1 MKIKRGQRV
10 SRLTGARICGIFV
23 PDKAIGTLWEVHR
36 LSKVLSDLA
45 KSFRIT
51 NPENRL
57 NWLKRGGEEEAHRK
71 PGQLYR
77 WSITKDKG
85 KDTVQMTNLRPT

>member
-1 MKIKRGQRV
+1 
-10 SRLTGARICGIFV
+10 
-23 PDKAIGTLWEVHR
+23 
-36 LSKVLSDLA
+36 LSDLA